1 MLFIILTSVIIIPTF
16 LGWGKFLENITKNQ
30 LFTGVSGK
38 IIYGIFGISISWT
51 VVAFFLPLNL
61 IIEVTTLVLGLFYFF
76 KERLYKELYQ
86 VPAKRKFLMLASI
99 AMILYC
105 SSFYPYILDHFGY
118 YVPSIQW
125 LREYGLVKGI
135 SNLDLV
141 LGQMSIWHIFQ
152 AGFSN
157 FTDPFLRINAVLLIV
172 YLLYI
177 IEKKNWIQ
185 LCFLPILLLFSQS
198 PSPDL
203 PVIVFSLILLNEM
216 VAHNKNT
223 VALFAFSV
231 FVFSLKPTM
240 IWLPILSFL
249 SSLFIIKSHWKT
261 LIPGIIILFLFC
273 FKNIWTFGYPVFPV
287 SVIDF
292 GFSWKPSAE
301 LLKSSSEYA
310 VLKTFDNQYSYLQIQ
325 QFSVLDYVKNWLFLD
340 GIKSFINI
348 LFIISL
354 AVFTIFT
361 FLKKNKSIT
370 FICISL
376 IVKSILILI
385 FSAQYRFF
393 IDVFFVVIFMMTFT
407 YFNEKKSI
415 IIYSILSI
423 IFIAFISFPS
433 VVSTLIP
440 SYRMSSMMGQFEL
453 KQLYKPSIYQYK
465 RYNSFET
472 GNLKFNV
479 SEKYPFNF
487 DTPIPAIS
495 ESFVFDYQKAGV
507 FPQMIDKN
515 NPQKGFVSK
524 KMNSTEQ
531 KQIKN
536 VTEKIKNSYK

>member
-1 MLFIILTSVIIIPTF
+1 MLFILITSVIIIPTF

-51 VVAFFLPLNL
+51 VIAFFLPLNL

-125 LREYGLVKGI
+125 LKEYGLVKGI

-287 SVIDF
+287 SFIDF

-361 FLKKNKSIT
+361 FLKKNKIIT

-376 IVKSILILI
+376 IVKSILVLI